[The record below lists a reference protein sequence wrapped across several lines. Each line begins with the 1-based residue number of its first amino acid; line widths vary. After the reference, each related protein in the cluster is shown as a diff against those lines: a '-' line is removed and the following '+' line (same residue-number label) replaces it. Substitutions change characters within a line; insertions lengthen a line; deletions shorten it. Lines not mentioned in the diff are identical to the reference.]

1 MDSIYENATLTII
14 AATGKNGNQGL
25 PGVSTDRE
33 KKEDPYRHGNFSVAW
48 MPPSPYVEIRASSW
62 STRGWTY
69 QEAILSRR
77 RIFFTDHQVYF
88 ECRSMACCESLGF
101 PWQTSTQETE
111 TPFGR
116 GPFRLPRIF
125 DVPFLNVSGSVPF
138 APSRC
143 LALGPR
149 LVAEPAPEKAVTFNA
164 YTCCVEKFSERVLTV
179 DSDSLNAFGGMIKSF
194 ESLDRANLRHLWG
207 VPFFDPRDDKSPDEI
222 VDYAGFFLAGL
233 CWRHVAATEKVS
245 TRAKTKQLLPPVSSP
260 RRRKKFP
267 SWSWTG
273 WEGAVTWPRVEK
285 TYEVRAR
292 DPDTG
297 LASIRLSFED
307 NTTRSI
313 PDVRRSPRPGEG
325 GPPRW
330 ISIPSPCCCRH
341 RPCPATPF
349 LARGGRG
356 RGGERFWPRGE
367 PDPEEAHLLYLIR
380 NGNHKA
386 LRLGTIGELGFLLV
400 VKKKGRSYY
409 RVGLMRVRSAV
420 ITEGMETQDVRVFQL
435 K

>member
-1 MDSIYENATLTII
+1 
-14 AATGKNGNQGL
+14 
-25 PGVSTDRE
+25 
-33 KKEDPYRHGNFSVAW
+33 
-48 MPPSPYVEIRASSW
+48 
-62 STRGWTY
+62 
-69 QEAILSRR
+69 
-77 RIFFTDHQVYF
+77 
-88 ECRSMACCESLGF
+88 
-101 PWQTSTQETE
+101 
-111 TPFGR
+111 
-116 GPFRLPRIF
+116 
-125 DVPFLNVSGSVPF
+125 
-138 APSRC
+138 
-143 LALGPR
+143 
-149 LVAEPAPEKAVTFNA
+149 
-164 YTCCVEKFSERVLTV
+164 
-179 DSDSLNAFGGMIKSF
+179 MIKRF

-267 SWSWTG
+267 SWSWTS

-330 ISIPSPCCCRH
+330 I
-341 RPCPATPF
+341 T
-349 LARGGRG
+349 
-356 RGGERFWPRGE
+356 
-367 PDPEEAHLLYLIR
+367 
-380 NGNHKA
+380 

-420 ITEGMETQDVRVFQL
+420 ITEGMETQDVRVFKL